1 MIVESK
7 AKARPRQRWLILFSL
22 DLMRPST
29 FCVFVTCLILS
40 VAAHGAD
47 VTPTDT
53 STPLFRIFAPIPMKP
68 ADSAVPVELTFD
80 AKHPLLVI
88 RSVSDLRLA
97 RDQRGVLITLTSAD
111 TKKFAEITRKYDQGL
126 LLLEANGRVLSAMHV
141 TAPIVNG
148 TIGFRHPEEAAVAE
162 YLQRRFRVGEFK

>member
-1 MIVESK
+1 M
-7 AKARPRQRWLILFSL
+7 Q
-22 DLMRPST
+22 PST

-40 VAAHGAD
+40 AASHGAD
-47 VTPTDT
+47 VVPADT
-53 STPLFRIFAPIPMKP
+53 TAPLFRIFAPTPMKP
-68 ADSAVPVELTFD
+68 ADSAVPVQLTFD
-80 AKHPLLVI
+80 AKHPLLVV

-97 RDQRGVLITLTSAD
+97 RDEKGVVMALTSAD

-148 TIGFRHPEEAAVAE
+148 IIGFKHPEEAAVAE
-162 YLQRRFRVGEFK
+162 YLRRRFRVGEFK

>member
-1 MIVESK
+1 
-7 AKARPRQRWLILFSL
+7 
-22 DLMRPST
+22 MRPST

-40 VAAHGAD
+40 AAAHGAD
-47 VTPTDT
+47 VTPADT

-68 ADSAVPVELTFD
+68 ADSAVPVQFTFD

-141 TAPIVNG
+141 TAPVVNG
-148 TIGFRHPEEAAVAE
+148 IIGFKHPEEAAVAE
-162 YLQRRFRVGEFK
+162 YLRRRFRVGEFK

>member
-1 MIVESK
+1 
-7 AKARPRQRWLILFSL
+7 
-22 DLMRPST
+22 MRPST

-40 VAAHGAD
+40 AAAHGAD
-47 VTPTDT
+47 VTPADT

-68 ADSAVPVELTFD
+68 ADSAVPVQLTFD

-126 LLLEANGRVLSAMHV
+126 LLLEANGRVLSALHV
-141 TAPIVNG
+141 TAPVVNG
-148 TIGFRHPEEAAVAE
+148 IIGFKHPEEAAVAE
-162 YLQRRFRVGEFK
+162 YLRRRFRVGEFK

>member
-1 MIVESK
+1 M
-7 AKARPRQRWLILFSL
+7 Q
-22 DLMRPST
+22 PST
-29 FCVFVTCLILS
+29 FRVFVTCLILS
-40 VAAHGAD
+40 AAAHGAD
-47 VTPTDT
+47 VTPADT

-68 ADSAVPVELTFD
+68 ADSAVPVQLTFD

-126 LLLEANGRVLSAMHV
+126 LLLEANGRVLAAMQV

-148 TIGFRHPEEAAVAE
+148 IIGFKHPEEAAVAE
-162 YLQRRFRVGEFK
+162 YLRRRFRVGEFK

>member
-1 MIVESK
+1 
-7 AKARPRQRWLILFSL
+7 
-22 DLMRPST
+22 MRPST

-40 VAAHGAD
+40 AAAHGAD
-47 VTPTDT
+47 VTPADT

-68 ADSAVPVELTFD
+68 ADSAVPVQFTFD

-126 LLLEANGRVLSAMHV
+126 LLLEA
-141 TAPIVNG
+141 T
-148 TIGFRHPEEAAVAE
+148 VACCR
-162 YLQRRFRVGEFK
+162 LCT

>member
-1 MIVESK
+1 
-7 AKARPRQRWLILFSL
+7 
-22 DLMRPST
+22 MRPST
-29 FCVFVTCLILS
+29 SCVFVTCLILS
-40 VAAHGAD
+40 AAAHGAD
-47 VTPTDT
+47 VTPADT

-68 ADSAVPVELTFD
+68 ADSAVPAQLTFD

-141 TAPIVNG
+141 TAPVVNG
-148 TIGFRHPEEAAVAE
+148 IIGFKHPEEAAVAE
-162 YLQRRFRVGEFK
+162 YLRRRFRVGEFK